1 MSSRTPNGTER
12 RLWLSIFAPSLA
24 WITAFTV
31 GFVLASEVCATGRR
45 WILFLVTG
53 SALTAAAWGAATAW
67 HSWKRLERGDGTPGD
82 RRRFMALSG
91 LLLALYF
98 ALVILALAIPQI
110 VHRPCD

>member
-1 MSSRTPNGTER
+1 MSWGATNGTER
-12 RLWLSIFAPSLA
+12 RLWFSIFAPSLA
-24 WITAFTV
+24 WVTAFTV
-31 GFVLASEVCATGRR
+31 SFVLTSEVCATGRR

-53 SALTAAAWGAATAW
+53 SALTAAALGAAAAW
-67 HSWKRLERGDGTPGD
+67 RTWKRLERGDGSPGH

-98 ALVILALAIPQI
+98 GLVIVALAIPQI